1 MSIDNKK
8 LKVCPQITDTSVTD
22 KGEIRIKWTEVPL
35 ADKYAV
41 KRSDSMDG
49 EFGLLAWET
58 GTEFIDRTAKEN
70 VTYWYR
76 IVALKVLLKKRN
88 SKKMSPLAAQVI
100 SKVPAPEALKV
111 RSKGGKILLEWK
123 APAGISSFLIYRRN
137 KYFNQLIPIAVA
149 EGSSFIDNDVVQGQP
164 YYYSVQSLCEGGGHG
179 NFSREVSCVSLDSGE
194 LVSVKPRLFRKV
206 DLKAR
211 IVAGADGYI
220 FERSSDGESFTEIAR
235 TDSDVSL
242 RHTDTAEKAFTVY
255 HYRVRAFKDIGGKVF
270 ISKPSAAVKI
280 KTK

>member
-22 KGEIRIKWTEVPL
+22 KGEIRIQWTEVPH

-41 KRSDSMDG
+41 KRSEKIDG
-49 EFGLLAWET
+49 EFQLLAWAT
-58 GTEFIDRTAKEN
+58 GTEYFDRTAKEN

-76 IVALKVLLKKRN
+76 IVALKVLQKKRN

-100 SKVPAPEALKV
+100 SEVPAPEALKV
-111 RSKGGKILLEWK
+111 RSKGAKIILEWK
-123 APAGISSFLIYRRN
+123 APTGISSFLVYRRN
-137 KYFNQLIPIAVA
+137 KYFNQLIPVAVVD
-149 EGSSFIDNDVVQGQP
+149 GNSFTDNDVVQGQP

-179 NFSREVSCVSLDSGE
+179 NFSKEVSCVSLDSGE
-194 LVSVKPRLFRKV
+194 IVSAKARFFRKV

-220 FERSSDGESFTEIAR
+220 FERSEDGENFEEAAK

-242 RHTDTAEKAFTVY
+242 RYTDTAKKAFTVY
-255 HYRVRAFKDIGGKVF
+255 YYRVRAFKDIGGKLFV
-270 ISKPSAAVKI
+270 SKPSRAVRI